1 MHHIRVKGGDRPS
14 QAAAWSW
21 NLPPRLLASLS
32 SSPSLSLFSSSNQL
46 PSMAPAAGRAI
57 QAQLNVIISTFAL
70 VFLLPHIRGGEVSV
84 LLIVFAC
91 FFFSLSRSV
100 SPDLREGRDSEKK
113 KAKAPPPPP
122 GGNAQF
128 GHFSPVCLAPFFSR
142 SFNLPAEEPQCL
154 LLTFWYRLSPSPPP
168 SPSLAPSSS
177 LSFLPLS
184 AAVRLPPR
192 HYSPS
197 VAAGDVHRR
206 PTLHIPA
213 SSSHYGDMIPVHTCQ
228 RGHVISA

>member
-1 MHHIRVKGGDRPS
+1 MHHIREKSGGRPS

-32 SSPSLSLFSSSNQL
+32 SSPSLSLFSSSSNQL

-70 VFLLPHIRGGEVSV
+70 VFLLPHIRVGEVSV

-113 KAKAPPPPP
+113 KQRPLLLPLEGMHSSAIFLPSASLLS
-122 GGNAQF
+122 
-128 GHFSPVCLAPFFSR
+128 SPVPSISQPR
-142 SFNLPAEEPQCL
+142 SHNAC
-154 LLTFWYRLSPSPPP
+154 Y
-168 SPSLAPSSS
+168 
-177 LSFLPLS
+177 
-184 AAVRLPPR
+184 
-192 HYSPS
+192 
-197 VAAGDVHRR
+197 
-206 PTLHIPA
+206 
-213 SSSHYGDMIPVHTCQ
+213 
-228 RGHVISA
+228 